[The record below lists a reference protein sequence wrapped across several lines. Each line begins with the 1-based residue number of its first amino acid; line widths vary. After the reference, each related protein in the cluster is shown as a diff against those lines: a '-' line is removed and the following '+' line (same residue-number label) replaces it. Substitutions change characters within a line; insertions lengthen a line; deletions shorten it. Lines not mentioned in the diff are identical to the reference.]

1 MTRRSSISTMLAH
14 SRQVL
19 TERNVEAFERVEK
32 EGTLLDAI
40 VYVAIAAA
48 LSSLFSLVLGPGAFL
63 STLVSTVLGFV
74 VFVYIVHWWGTQRGG
89 TGTVD
94 EVAYSFALF
103 WAPLAVLLGVVSL
116 ALAITIVGIV
126 LIPVAF
132 LAFLVLDV
140 WFAYMATQ
148 ASLNLTPGWPTWSVL
163 LVAALASFLV
173 NGVISAILA

>member
-1 MTRRSSISTMLAH
+1 
-14 SRQVL
+14 
-19 TERNVEAFERVEK
+19 
-32 EGTLLDAI
+32 
-40 VYVAIAAA
+40 
-48 LSSLFSLVLGPGAFL
+48 
-63 STLVSTVLGFV
+63 
-74 VFVYIVHWWGTQRGG
+74 
-89 TGTVD
+89 
-94 EVAYSFALF
+94 LF